1 MAASGCLSLWA
12 AEEDFLMLMVVNQ
25 NRVER
30 HIALGGVTLDFL
42 RTELGLTGVKE
53 GCREGD
59 CGACTVLL
67 GEFTDGRLVYK
78 SVVSC
83 LLPLG
88 DCAGKHLVTIEGLN
102 GPGLNPL
109 QQAFVDQGAIQC
121 GFCTPGL
128 VVALTGWLLTAE
140 AWDLEEAV
148 LAIAGNICRCTGYAA
163 IRRAVRQVLEPLPAA
178 DSAPRLELLVKAG
191 ILPDYFTV
199 IPQLLAALPPAIPEP
214 TASTAPPLRVAGGTD
229 LYVQKM
235 HQLESA
241 PVELLSGLPRLAGI
255 HVGTESC
262 RLGGGVTVEQMRRS
276 PELAGLLPRLPE
288 FLKLVSS
295 TQIRNRA
302 TIAGNLV
309 NASPIGDLTIML
321 LALDAGVELAGDAA
335 EREVP
340 LRSFYRGYKQMD
352 LLETELVIAI
362 HFPAPRPGDR
372 FNFEKTSRREHLDI
386 ASVNSACLLRL
397 DGDRIDTVHLAAGG
411 VAPVPLYLE
420 GCAAFLRGRTLEHGV
435 LAEALRVADG
445 EIAPIDD
452 VRGTADYKRLLL
464 RQLLTAHFVTLLP
477 ERFAKGLV

>member
-30 HIALGGVTLDFL
+30 QIAPGGVTLDFL

-67 GEFTDGRLVYK
+67 GELQDGRLVYK

-109 QQAFVDQGAIQC
+109 QQAFVEQGAIQC

-128 VVALTGWLLTAE
+128 VVALTGYLISAE
-140 AWDLEEAV
+140 AWNLDEAL
-148 LAIAGNICRCTGYAA
+148 LAIAGNICRCTGYAG
-163 IRRAVRQVLEPLPAA
+163 IRRAVRQLLEPLPAA
-178 DSAPRLELLVKAG
+178 DSAPRLELLISAG
-191 ILPDYFTV
+191 ILPDYFTA
-199 IPQLLAALPPAIPEP
+199 IPHLLASLPPA
-214 TASTAPPLRVAGGTD
+214 AAAPAAPAARPMRVAGGTD
-229 LYVQKM
+229 LYVQKA
-235 HQLESA
+235 HELESA
-241 PVELLSGLPRLAGI
+241 PVELLSGQARLAGI
-255 HVGTESC
+255 EVGTESC
-262 RLGGGVTVEQMRRS
+262 RLGGAVTVEQMRLS
-276 PELAGLLPRLPE
+276 PELSGLLPRLPG
-288 FLKLVSS
+288 FLRLVSS

-309 NASPIGDLTIML
+309 NASPIGDLTIMF
-321 LALDAGVELAGDAA
+321 LALDATLELAGGKTK
-335 EREVP
+335 REVP

-352 LLETELVIAI
+352 LGEEELVIALR
-362 HFPAPRPGDR
+362 FPAPQPGDLY
-372 FNFEKTSRREHLDI
+372 NFEKTSRREHLDI

-397 DGDRIDTVHLAAGG
+397 EGDTIAAVHLAAGG

-420 GCAAFLRGRTLEHGV
+420 RCTAFLRGRALDHGV

-477 ERFAKGLV
+477 ERFGRGLL